1 MDIQEI
7 LIDPAL
13 EAVSPLLEMAPRLL
27 LFVATLLVGLL
38 LAYLVKKLVILIAG
52 LLSFNVLA
60 YRIGLSSIVSK
71 AWYDQ
76 TPVMLLGR
84 VFYWLVLFLHLILA
98 VSFLHVETLNRLL
111 ASTVAAIP
119 LFAVAFVIFV
129 VGYFVSR
136 FLGRATLIAL
146 VNSQYRSAR
155 LIAFL
160 VRGIILIFFIA
171 IATDYIGV
179 GRGIV
184 EATFAIMLGGFVL
197 ALAIA
202 FGLGGKDIARETLE
216 RKLRSLEKGKRESDE
231 ISHL

>member
-1 MDIQEI
+1 
-7 LIDPAL
+7 
-13 EAVSPLLEMAPRLL
+13 
-27 LFVATLLVGLL
+27 
-38 LAYLVKKLVILIAG
+38 
-52 LLSFNVLA
+52 
-60 YRIGLSSIVSK
+60 
-71 AWYDQ
+71 
-76 TPVMLLGR
+76 
-84 VFYWLVLFLHLILA
+84 
-98 VSFLHVETLNRLL
+98 
-111 ASTVAAIP
+111 
-119 LFAVAFVIFV
+119 V

-171 IATDYIGV
+171 VATDYIGV

-184 EATFAIMLGGFVL
+184 EATFAIILGGFVL

-202 FGLGGKDIARETLE
+202 FGLGGRDIARETLE
-216 RKLRSLEKGKRESDE
+216 RKLRSLEERKRESDE